1 MTGIGTITI
10 MTQDGDVL
18 DRVVAAHY
26 GAALP
31 LAGALDLVLSA
42 NPGLA
47 AGPRVMARGVKITLP
62 AIVRP
67 VAGSGYGRAGVIRL
81 WGET

>member
-1 MTGIGTITI
+1 MTYDQAASVT
-10 MTQDGDVL
+10 TQDGDVL
-18 DRVVAAHY
+18 DALVAAHY

-47 AGPRVMARGVKITLP
+47 GGPRVMARGVTIVLP

-67 VAGSGYGRAGVIRL
+67 VAGSGYGRTGVIRL

>member
-1 MTGIGTITI
+1 MMRDQAVTII
-10 MTQDGDVL
+10 TQDDDVL
-18 DRVVAAHY
+18 DALVAAHY
-26 GAALP
+26 GDALP
-31 LAGALDLVLSA
+31 LAGALDLVLGA

-47 AGPRVMARGVKITLP
+47 AGARVMARGVKIVLP

-67 VAGSGYGRAGVIRL
+67 VAGSGYGRVGVIRL

>member
-1 MTGIGTITI
+1 MRERPANTI

-18 DRVVAAHY
+18 DALIAAHY
-26 GAALP
+26 GDALP

-47 AGPRVMARGVKITLP
+47 SGPRLMVRGVSILMP

-67 VAGSGYGRAGVIRL
+67 VAGSGYGRVGVIRL
-81 WGET
+81 WGAT